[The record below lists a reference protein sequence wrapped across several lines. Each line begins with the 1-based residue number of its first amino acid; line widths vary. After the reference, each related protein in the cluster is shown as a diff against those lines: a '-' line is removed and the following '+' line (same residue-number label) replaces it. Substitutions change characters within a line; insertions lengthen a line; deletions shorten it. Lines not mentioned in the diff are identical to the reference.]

1 MNPSMIKSVA
11 GVAFI
16 SLALVALLVQAA
28 PTGLDAE
35 DDGQAV
41 SGLSGEESAP
51 ADPEMDVEQAR
62 NGQANNDEMVDDG
75 MSNVDTHDTQDSNIA
90 KVQVNGGGDLAAA
103 AGHHYSGHGH
113 GVSGKMEMGAHTE
126 KKGAFGW
133 HAKFP
138 VGGKGRR

>member
-1 MNPSMIKSVA
+1 MKSITSIL
-11 GVAFI
+11 FL
-16 SLALVALLVQAA
+16 SLALVALLVQSA
-28 PTGLDAE
+28 PTGLESE
-35 DDGQAV
+35 DESHAI

-51 ADPEMDVEQAR
+51 AEPEMDVEAR
-62 NGQANNDEMVDDG
+62 GAQSNGDDMGDDG
-75 MSNVDTHDTQDSNIA
+75 ISNADTHDVQDSNIA
-90 KVQVNGGGDLAAA
+90 KVQVNGADLAAA